1 MRHLILLMCVVAIAM
16 TSCERPTY
24 RETGHGSVY
33 YKFLKKGDKRLV
45 GLCFREKINGNWK
58 ETEELVRPQYDDISQ
73 DFTKGSTLGKGY
85 FTFSRGDSSLVRD
98 FVGNIQLDCA
108 WIKKGSV
115 EYLGTNL
122 YKGACFYP
130 GDVYRMQTMDGKYL
144 YWFNYM
150 FYVYDVDFLV
160 PGYNGYL
167 YKVNDSLGA
176 AKYQAYENQL
186 SKWVISIKHTD
197 LPKIKKGKYDCL
209 YEIVNMKDTAKS
221 YYLALKNG
229 KPTVFNFDG
238 EIAKKYPS
246 VINLKL
252 LKTKIN
258 NQPSWDWYD
267 GGAGRVYP
275 KRVGTEEAGTIFVHV
290 PQGQW
295 F

>member
-1 MRHLILLMCVVAIAM
+1 MRYVILLMCVVAIAM

-24 RETGHGSVY
+24 EYTGHGALY
-33 YKFLKKGDKRLV
+33 YKYLKKGDKRLV
-45 GLCFREKINGNWK
+45 GLCFRQKTNGNLK
-58 ETEELVRPQYDDISQ
+58 ETEQLVRPEYDDASQ
-73 DFTKGSTLGKGY
+73 DFTKGSSLGNSY
-85 FTFSRGDSSLVRD
+85 FTFSIGDSSLVRD
-98 FVGNIQLDCA
+98 YLGNRKLDP

-150 FYVYDVDFLV
+150 FCVYDVDFLV

-167 YKVNDSLGA
+167 YKVNDCWGA
-176 AKYQAYENQL
+176 AKHQAYENQL

-209 YEIVNMKDTAKS
+209 YEIVNWNDREKS

-238 EIAKKYPS
+238 EIVEKYPS

-258 NQPSWDWYD
+258 NQPSWDELFSQQT
-267 GGAGRVYP
+267 YP
-275 KRVGTEEAGTIFVHV
+275 KRVGIEEAGTIFVKV
-290 PQGQW
+290 SRGQW